1 MFDDRQM
8 RHLET
13 QVDALRTKQK
23 DSATRK
29 TYDQVF
35 DQAALLTIASLI
47 SDGVISTLDYPVSTG
62 KEANVFHATD
72 AAGRAKAL
80 KIYRINTATFRNIA
94 LYIEGDP
101 RFKRV
106 KRATKP
112 TIFAWAQKEYK
123 NLVRTGDAGARVPIP
138 ERVLDNVVV
147 MEYIGDE
154 TQPAPSLREVSL
166 ASPASAYRG
175 VGRPLLGVLIGPE
188 GATKRRLQESTGTR
202 IAVDSATGDVTIDE
216 TAAADPVL
224 ALKARDVV
232 QAMARG
238 FSEDRAF
245 RLLDDEC
252 YLEILD
258 IKDFAHSKN
267 RVAQVRARLIGT
279 RGKTR
284 RIIEELTGVEVS
296 VSGHTVAMIGGA
308 FEMAI
313 AREAVFML
321 LRGSE
326 HKTVY
331 RFLERKRA
339 DLKVYQMG
347 F

>member
-35 DQAALLTIASLI
+35 DQAALPTIASLI

-123 NLVRTGDAGARVPIP
+123 NLVRMGDAGVRVPIP

-154 TQPAPSLREVSL
+154 TQPAPSLGSVVGFTGVRLSRRRHEL
-166 ASPASAYRG
+166 AGHPEGEARPRRHERVQPPLVAGPHHRDRRGPGGSAGPPSCRG
-175 VGRPLLGVLIGPE
+175 VV
-188 GATKRRLQESTGTR
+188 STGR
-202 IAVDSATGDVTIDE
+202 GEHRAV
-216 TAAADPVL
+216 L
-224 ALKARDVV
+224 
-232 QAMARG
+232 
-238 FSEDRAF
+238 
-245 RLLDDEC
+245 
-252 YLEILD
+252 
-258 IKDFAHSKN
+258 
-267 RVAQVRARLIGT
+267 
-279 RGKTR
+279 
-284 RIIEELTGVEVS
+284 
-296 VSGHTVAMIGGA
+296 
-308 FEMAI
+308 
-313 AREAVFML
+313 
-321 LRGSE
+321 
-326 HKTVY
+326 
-331 RFLERKRA
+331 
-339 DLKVYQMG
+339 
-347 F
+347 